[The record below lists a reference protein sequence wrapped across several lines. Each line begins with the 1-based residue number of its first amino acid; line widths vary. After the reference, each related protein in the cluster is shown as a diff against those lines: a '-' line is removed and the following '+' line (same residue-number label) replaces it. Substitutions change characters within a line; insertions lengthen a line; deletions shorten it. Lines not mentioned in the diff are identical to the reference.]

1 MASGITLRTY
11 QPGDPSKVCY
21 FQYELYRRQYGFNGF
36 YEQEMLRG
44 MAELYDDLEGSR
56 MWIAELDGKL
66 IGDIAVIKKGAD
78 RAQLRWLGVD
88 MDVQGHGLGNKL
100 LAETIAFCREKGY
113 RHLFLGTLD
122 LLKPARH
129 LYAKFGFHRTKSE
142 PYNEWDK
149 NREMCREIWE
159 CELT

>member
-1 MASGITLRTY
+1 MASEITFRTY

-21 FQYELYRRQYGFNGF
+21 FQYELYKCQYGFNGF
-36 YEQEMLRG
+36 YEQEMLQG
-44 MAELYDDLEGSR
+44 MAELYDDLEGSQ
-56 MWIAELDGKL
+56 MWVAELDGK
-66 IGDIAVIKKGAD
+66 IVGDIAVIKKGED

-88 MDVQGHGLGNKL
+88 MDVQGHGLGNRL
-100 LAETIAFCREKGY
+100 LSEAISFCREKGY

-129 LYAKFGFHRTKSE
+129 LYDKFGFRRTKSE
-142 PYNEWDK
+142 PYNKWDK

-159 CELT
+159 CELK

>member
-1 MASGITLRTY
+1 
-11 QPGDPSKVCY
+11 
-21 FQYELYRRQYGFNGF
+21 
-36 YEQEMLRG
+36 

-66 IGDIAVIKKGAD
+66 VGDIAVIKKGAD

-88 MDVQGHGLGNKL
+88 MDVQGHGLGNRL
-100 LAETIAFCREKGY
+100 LAEAISFCREKGY

-129 LYAKFGFHRTKSE
+129 LYAKFEFHRTKSE
-142 PYNEWDK
+142 SYNEWDK